1 MFLVLA
7 LVDASSQKGNGSRAV
22 WQMKPVFAAAAGRV
36 SQTPYA
42 QVVLERSCHNPWSL
56 NSAQSTWSSADAARF
71 DASAFLRLAV
81 VVSLP
86 QIYGR
91 LRNNSEKKAC

>member
-1 MFLVLA
+1 MRRVVIDKLRLRLPILHFQGL
-7 LVDASSQKGNGSRAV
+7 SGGGNGAEYRID
-22 WQMKPVFAAAAGRV
+22 
-36 SQTPYA
+36 T
-42 QVVLERSCHNPWSL
+42 
-56 NSAQSTWSSADAARF
+56 
-71 DASAFLRLAV
+71 SAFLRLAV